1 MNSGVQRTAAHLLT
15 RRAMLTATAA
25 AALMP
30 GLAQAGPG
38 HVDRQAALNAARLR
52 PDTLAY
58 SAAKSRLL
66 FGSFLA
72 PSWLADAA
80 YMRATARECSLV
92 YAYGMSPP
100 VTRKVSSGF
109 DFGIADSLVAFANA
123 NALAV
128 AGGYL
133 VEHSTAPPWIT
144 PATERAAA
152 LAELQTIV
160 ATTMTHFAGQLDH
173 WIVVNEAFNV
183 PAGNPYG
190 LRDCTWRSTI
200 GGDVGA
206 GTDYISQAFTAARR
220 ADPKAVLVLGEYG
233 IEADHPDDERKRAA
247 VLAVLR
253 ALRRNN
259 VPIDALGMQA
269 HLHGERR
276 ATAGALDGFLNS
288 VHDLGLKIAVMELDA
303 IDANLPPEI
312 GPRDGAVARAMGD
325 FLNVVLRHPVVTSI
339 NVWGLSDTY
348 SWYNRK
354 TTSALVRRKDGLA
367 SRGTVLDDH
376 LARKP
381 AYFAIRDALDAAARR
396 G

>member
-1 MNSGVQRTAAHLLT
+1 MIHTAANRLT
-15 RRAMLTATAA
+15 RRAMLIGTAA
-25 AALMP
+25 AALLP
-30 GLAQAGPG
+30 GLAQGAPG
-38 HVDRQAALNAARLR
+38 HVDRQAALSAARLR

-58 SAAKSRLL
+58 SAAKSGLL

-72 PSWLADAA
+72 SSWLADTA
-80 YMRATARECSLV
+80 YTQVANRECSLV

-100 VTRKVSSGF
+100 VTRRLQSGF
-109 DFGIADSLVAFANA
+109 DFGIADSMVAFASA
-123 NALAV
+123 NTLAV

-144 PATERAAA
+144 PATAREIA
-152 LAELQTIV
+152 LAELQAIV
-160 ATTMTHFAGQLDH
+160 SATMTHFAGQLDH

-183 PAGNPYG
+183 PAGNAYG
-190 LRDCTWRSTI
+190 LRSCTWRSTV

-233 IEADHPDDERKRAA
+233 IEADHPDDQRKREA
-247 VLAVLR
+247 VLTVLR
-253 ALRRNN
+253 TLRRNN

-276 ATAGALDGFLNS
+276 STSGALDGFLNG
-288 VHDLGLKIAVMELDA
+288 VHDLGLKIVIMELDA

-312 GPRDGAVARAMGD
+312 GSRDAEVAQAMGD
-325 FLNVVLRHPVVTSI
+325 FLNVVLQHRIATSI
-339 NVWGLSDTY
+339 NVWGLSDKY

-354 TTSALVRRKDGLA
+354 TTSALVRRKDGLP
-367 SRGTVLDDH
+367 SRGTVLDEN

-381 AYFAIRDALDAAARR
+381 AYFAIRDALEAAARR